1 MKKIALL
8 VIGLFV
14 SFSVVSA
21 QDTLLWENFN
31 DTLIGGINDAYIE
44 DFPPGVYDD
53 TTWYNFNEDGNTD
66 ASGGSLPEGMF
77 LFTGG
82 FAPVD
87 SSDPCM
93 AANSWTSPATAASNW
108 LFLPAITI
116 TNGAT
121 AWLKWK
127 SAPTQTPYYLD
138 GYEIRIST
146 TINDYQTAYTDVVF
160 DAAEYTGGANTGG
173 NVYSNYTFS
182 SGWVHGLDGL
192 WTECSTC
199 TTTVDSSRQN
209 GIQRPDSV
217 SLAAYDNMTIYI
229 AFHHNSTDDFLISW
243 DDILVTEDIDVT
255 FGVESEND
263 FKGQVYPNPATDY
276 VNVKY
281 DAVLY
286 HNARVEMI
294 NSSGQMV
301 YNANLIEA
309 NNRID
314 LTNYSAGVYYVKIMA
329 DEGSMVQKVV
339 VNK

>member
-8 VIGLFV
+8 VMGLFI
-14 SFSVVSA
+14 SFSVATA

-44 DFPPGVYDD
+44 DFPPGIYND
-53 TTWYNFNEDGNTD
+53 TTWYNFDEDGNTD
-66 ASGGSLPEGMF
+66 ASGGSLPEAWFM
-77 LFTGG
+77 FTGG
-82 FAPVD
+82 FAPID
-87 SSDPCM
+87 SLDPCLS
-93 AANSWTSPATAASNW
+93 ANSWTTPGTAVSNW
-108 LFLPAITI
+108 LFLPAIQI
-116 TNGAT
+116 TDGAS

-146 TINDYQTAYTDVVF
+146 TINDHQSSYTDIMYT
-160 DAAEYTGGANTGG
+160 AAEYTGGANTGG

-199 TTTVDSSRQN
+199 LTPVDSSRQN

-217 SLAAYDNMTIYI
+217 SLAAYDNMVIYI
-229 AFHHNSTDDFLISW
+229 AFRHTSTDDFLISL
-243 DDILVTEDIDVT
+243 DDILVIENTDIT
-255 FGVESEND
+255 FGVEDEND
-263 FKGQVYPNPATDY
+263 FLGQVYPNPATNY
-276 VNVKY
+276 VNVKF
-281 DAVLY
+281 DANLY

-294 NSSGQMV
+294 NSNGQV
-301 YNANLIEA
+301 IYTANLVEA
-309 NNRID
+309 NTRLD
-314 LTNYSAGVYYVKIMA
+314 LQDVAAGVYYVKITA
-329 DEGSMVQKVV
+329 DEGSMVEKVV